1 MAWISSVVS
10 VLREVRDKG
19 KQSILKEG
27 GGSATEIALRTIL
40 KLKIIR
46 NNTPVEEYNNGQN

>member
-1 MAWISSVVS
+1 VVS

>member
-1 MAWISSVVS
+1 MVS
-10 VLREVRDKG
+10 VLREVRDKD

-46 NNTPVEEYNNGQN
+46 NNTPVEEYNNGRN